1 MKYYIETT
9 VSGSFEEIVERV
21 TQELKKEGF
30 GVLAKIEMHKTLK
43 EKINVDFRK
52 YTILEAC
59 NPPFAYKYLQ
69 AEKNIGIVLPC
80 NVVVQEADNGNI
92 DVATVN
98 PLVAM
103 QAVKNEKMD
112 EIAREIYEKLNRV
125 KDNL

>member
-43 EKINVDFRK
+43 EKINVDFRN

-59 NPPFAYKYLQ
+59 NPPFAYKSLQ

-80 NVVVQEADNGNI
+80 NVVVQEADNGNV
-92 DVATVN
+92 DVAVVN

-103 QAVKNEKMD
+103 QAIKNEKMD

>member
-43 EKINVDFRK
+43 EKINVDFRN

-59 NPPFAYKYLQ
+59 NPPFAYKSLQ

-92 DVATVN
+92 DVAVVN

-103 QAVKNEKMD
+103 QAIKNEKMD